1 MPNNDQFKTVLH
13 DAKLICRT
21 KFEAVKAIFGAD
33 NTEVVSIQNELKSVY
48 RQFDDPAV
56 WSQVLAFDHT
66 KIMNLILKVGVA
78 DPNDLPN
85 FIKVTKELLTLLKE
99 EVLKD
104 PLEKIKKMQPSD
116 WNLKTLDALR
126 LAHQRVAGRER
137 YFKNHGQDL
146 SLNPEFV
153 EIDTKHNVAAAE
165 YRMLLNSNGVQ
176 SNQTDVVLITRFGEM
191 IKQSTLVPVFIG
203 LYRGL
208 SNYVQSKIPKP
219 QA

>member
-1 MPNNDQFKTVLH
+1 MPNNDQFKSVLH

-21 KFEAVKAIFGAD
+21 KFNAVKVIHGEN
-33 NTEVVSIQNELKSVY
+33 NTEVVNIQNELKSVY

-66 KIMNLILKVGVA
+66 KIMNLILKVGIA

-85 FIKVTKELLTLLKE
+85 FIKVTTDLLNLLKN
-99 EVLKD
+99 EVLQG
-104 PLEKIKKMQPSD
+104 PLEKISQMAPSD

-126 LAHQRVAGRER
+126 LTNQRIAGRER

-146 SLNPEFV
+146 SQNAEFRQ
-153 EIDTKHNVAAAE
+153 IDETYDVRAAE

-176 SNQTDVVLITRFGEM
+176 SNQTDVILITRFGEM
-191 IKQSTLVPVFIG
+191 MKQSTAVPVFLG
-203 LYRGL
+203 LYKGL
-208 SNYVQSKIPKP
+208 SDYVNSKIPRP
-219 QA
+219 